1 MKIVELLNLA
11 NEGYPDGIL
20 AAFYDED
27 TINSIEGSA
36 APIAEFIV
44 LELLST
50 FRSDADDEVQASEAI
65 RALNVAKGDLESV
78 INALEEGFKA
88 HGIAATESP
97 GSNGSP
103 VVRPGEWR
111 KHEIS
116 VLGSRCQN

>member
-1 MKIVELLNLA
+1 MKISDLLNLA
-11 NEGYPDGIL
+11 NEGYPGGIL

-27 TINSIEGSA
+27 TINPIAGSA

-44 LELLST
+44 LELLYR
-50 FRSDADDEVQASEAI
+50 FRPGAEDEVQAFDAL
-65 RALNVAKGDLESV
+65 RALNVAKRDLESV
-78 INALEEGFKA
+78 IAALEQGFKS